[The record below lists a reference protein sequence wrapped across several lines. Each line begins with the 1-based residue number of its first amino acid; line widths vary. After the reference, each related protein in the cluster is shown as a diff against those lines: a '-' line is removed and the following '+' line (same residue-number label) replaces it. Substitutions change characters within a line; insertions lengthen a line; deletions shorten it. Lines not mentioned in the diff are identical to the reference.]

1 MTGIR
6 NRKQIIS
13 WCMFDFAN
21 SSYSAVIAAVVFPVY
36 YATQIVG
43 NQNGLGDLWWG
54 RAVSLSMAVV
64 AVTSPFMGG
73 IADYGGIRKRL
84 LFAYTSVCIVTVT
97 SLSFL
102 QKGMVFEGFLLI
114 VLANMGLEGGL
125 VFYNSFLPE
134 IAEKEY
140 QGRVSA
146 WGYAI
151 GYAGS
156 ILSLIVA
163 IPLVK
168 TGHFGETWLMV
179 AAFFALFS
187 LPAFLSLPRDRTGLK
202 IIRAASQGFRCTWST
217 FREIW
222 AGRESRRFLIAY
234 LVYEDGV
241 NTVIVFSSIFAAST
255 LGFKPQELIGLYLI
269 VQITALIGAFLM
281 ARPIDSLGPKK
292 VVSLSLLLWTSVL
305 RYRLLHLFESAF
317 LAPVV
322 QRWPGSRHCPG
333 SDQGVLYAVHP
344 PGSRIRI
351 FRGILNGGKILCRSR
366 TFDLWVYLLDLW
378 QSAACDTLDRAFFP
392 DRPHHDPVREGWRAE
407 YQSLLLKS
415 AKNLS
420 LIFSEKGLPVHSSR
434 CISMAWVMSS
444 SKTAVI
450 SRPNPSSSIPTFPS
464 SFQRRD

>member
-1 MTGIR
+1 MTIK

-21 SSYSAVIAAVVFPVY
+21 SSYSAVIAAVIFPVY

-64 AVTSPFMGG
+64 AVTSPFTGG

-84 LFAYTSVCIVTVT
+84 LFAYTSLCIVMVM

-114 VLANMGLEGGL
+114 VLANVGLEGGL

-151 GYAGS
+151 GYSGS

-168 TGHFGETWLMV
+168 TGHFRETWFMV

-187 LPAFLSLPRDRTGLK
+187 LPAFFYLPRDRTGLK
-202 IIRAASQGFRCTWST
+202 IIRAASQGFRSTWST

-222 AGRESRRFLIAY
+222 GRKESRRFLIAY
-234 LVYEDGV
+234 MIYEDGV

-269 VQITALIGAFLM
+269 VQVTALIGAFLM
-281 ARPIDSLGPKK
+281 ARPIDSFGPKK
-292 VVSLSLLLWTSVL
+292 VVTLSLLLWTSVSVIAFFISSKAHFW
-305 RYRLLHLFESAF
+305 LLSCTAGLG
-317 LAPVV
+317 LGTV
-322 QRWPGSRHCPG
+322 Q
-333 SDQGVLYAVHP
+333 
-344 PGSRIRI
+344 
-351 FRGILNGGKILCRSR
+351 
-366 TFDLWVYLLDLW
+366 
-378 QSAACDTLDRAFFP
+378 AATRAFFTQFIP
-392 DRPHHDPVREGWRAE
+392 PGHESEYFGAYSMVGKSSAVAGPLVFGYISSTFGSQRPAILSVALFFLTGLIIIQFVKGGEPNIRA
-407 YQSLLLKS
+407 
-415 AKNLS
+415 
-420 LIFSEKGLPVHSSR
+420 SS
-434 CISMAWVMSS
+434 
-444 SKTAVI
+444 
-450 SRPNPSSSIPTFPS
+450 
-464 SFQRRD
+464 